1 MKSFNLLL
9 ALLLATPFPAAAQTR
24 SGRAAPPALPA
35 SAIGAAPAV
44 SFSAPALSLGGALA
58 APSAPLSSS
67 AQVPAAV
74 PEPAAAPASARPIP
88 AAANELLPL
97 PERLDELFRTLD
109 ARFVLP
115 AGSPAAAVRARVR
128 AQLLAAA
135 RDYSA
140 PEAELLETV
149 AREADKALARI
160 QERLDR
166 GEIDP
171 AARVRLSESDPELPA
186 SGRHARI
193 GVYPVAADPFQWG
206 HLLIALRAVGEL
218 GVDKVVFVLAGDD
231 PRKPT
236 MTPVEHRHPM
246 GREVLGVFAP
256 FFEYSP
262 IAVGTTLDGETNIFR
277 ILALNPRQGVEA
289 WYMVGDDHYRLVD
302 KKGNPDTLP
311 KLERNYSM
319 DMGHNTALHQLKVA
333 FIKREAPAEAV
344 PTDLEVRFLEHVG
357 FEASS
362 TQVRNGQHT
371 LMPHAAFDHA
381 RRKGLYGVAL
391 DAPAAPEIPSK
402 TPPQE

>member
-1 MKSFNLLL
+1 MKTLNLLL
-9 ALLLATPFPAAAQTR
+9 VLLLAAPLRAAAPSKSSVSTI
-24 SGRAAPPALPA
+24 PALPG
-35 SAIGAAPAV
+35 SAVAGAAAAV
-44 SFSAPALSLGGALA
+44 APALSPALTPSLSAPIAPVPGVAPAPQAAA
-58 APSAPLSSS
+58 AP
-67 AQVPAAV
+67 VPAQAAAR
-74 PEPAAAPASARPIP
+74 AAAPAS
-88 AAANELLPL
+88 NELLPL
-97 PERLDELFRTLD
+97 PERLGSLFRSLD
-109 ARFVLP
+109 GRYPLP
-115 AGSPAAAVRARVR
+115 AGSPTAAVRARVR
-128 AQLLAAA
+128 GQLLAAA

-149 AREADKALARI
+149 ATEADKALAKI
-160 QERLDR
+160 QERLDK

-171 AARVRLSESDPELPA
+171 ATKIRLSEADPQLPA
-186 SGRHARI
+186 SVRRARI

-231 PRKPT
+231 VRKPT

-246 GREVLGVFAP
+246 GRDVLDIFAP

-262 IAVGTTLDGETNIFR
+262 IAVGTTFDGETNIFR
-277 ILALNPRQGVEA
+277 ILALNPAQGVEA

-311 KLERNYSM
+311 KLERNYAL

-333 FIKREAPAEAV
+333 FIRREAPAEEV
-344 PTDLEVRFLEHVG
+344 PTPLEVRFLNHVG

-371 LMPHAAFDHA
+371 LMPHAAYDHA
-381 RRKGLYGVAL
+381 RQKGLYGVV
-391 DAPAAPEIPSK
+391 
-402 TPPQE
+402 PPPPKAE